1 MLIPPDVGLAI
12 EGGVRCARDLN
23 FSDAGSELT
32 FYPSASAGAP
42 CIAGK
47 RTRPRRR
54 RWCRVRGRHDGSLQG
69 GLERRGP
76 LRIGLGEAPHL
87 VWRISGSDPSLP
99 RSIPIEL
106 EITNRPLSPA
116 EEQDRIVRA
125 QAKLAVRIGFTA
137 TKGNALTMAVKLNPG
152 VQLVIDEKSEG

>member
-1 MLIPPDVGLAI
+1 
-12 EGGVRCARDLN
+12 
-23 FSDAGSELT
+23 
-32 FYPSASAGAP
+32 
-42 CIAGK
+42 
-47 RTRPRRR
+47 
-54 RWCRVRGRHDGSLQG
+54 
-69 GLERRGP
+69 
-76 LRIGLGEAPHL
+76 
-87 VWRISGSDPSLP
+87 
-99 RSIPIEL
+99 L